1 MDVSKLYTEHPE
13 HFTEEQRRLVEE
25 GRCEEA
31 VALVVGSPN
40 AAGFA
45 GSPARDVVGAVQ
57 RARAIRRACRLRKAA
72 RRAGEAAGPRQRGGE
87 KKKSERDAG
96 RLARG
101 SRRSFEGGA
110 AAEAA
115 SL

>member
-57 RARAIRRACRLRKAA
+57 RARAIRRACRPRKAA

-87 KKKSERDAG
+87 TKK
-96 RLARG
+96 
-101 SRRSFEGGA
+101 
-110 AAEAA
+110 A
-115 SL
+115 SATPDV